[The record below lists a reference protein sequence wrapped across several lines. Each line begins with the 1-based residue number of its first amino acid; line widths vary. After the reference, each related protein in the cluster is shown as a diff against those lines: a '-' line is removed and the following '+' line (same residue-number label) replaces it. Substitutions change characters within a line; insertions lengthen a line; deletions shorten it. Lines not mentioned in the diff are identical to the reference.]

1 MTDIDPPALM
11 TPAPPL
17 PEPVPAVP
25 APAPPPGMFFQKN
38 SH

>member
-25 APAPPPGMFFQKN
+25 APAPPPGMFQKN